1 MKTGMRHNDQ
11 IPMDSTRARDARLVE
26 AALAGDSRA
35 FGQLYD
41 AWFDRVWNV
50 ALRIVRD
57 KEVAAEVAQDTF
69 VSAWRNLGTLD
80 DADAFGGWLLR
91 IARNASF
98 NRQRK
103 EQRSRPVDDQGL
115 AVIEAR
121 GSSPASAP
129 TGFGVEDRARAI
141 ADPAAVAEDGE
152 LVALVRTSA
161 AALGERDAEVLDLQ
175 LRYGLTP
182 AEIGEVMGMNRNAAN
197 QLCHRVRQRFATAVR
212 ARVLWRGDRPACEAL
227 AELLSSAGVT
237 AFDAA
242 AVKLADQHAEQCAQC
257 GERRELRLQPAAMFA
272 AVPLVAAPVLLKQQT
287 AHALEASGVA
297 MHGSTFGADREGG
310 FDGGDGPDDGD
321 AAPEPTRD
329 GTAPASRRVRWL
341 AMAGVALVVL
351 VVAIVVL
358 ASRAHDGTL
367 DTLGIA
373 TSSTL
378 PATSVPPSI
387 AIETPPTESTVEST
401 ALAPSTDTTV
411 SPLEPPVP
419 PTTPPPP
426 PPTVSLTLSPSS
438 RPLSYVAPFP
448 LLTWSTANVASVRV
462 ESSRPGGPVSVLSD
476 QLAGE
481 ARVCP
486 GTSTVPTECLA
497 APPGRVDYVL
507 RGFDGG
513 GVEVV
518 TRTVSLAIG

>member
-1 MKTGMRHNDQ
+1 MRHNDQ

-57 KEVAAEVAQDTF
+57 QEVAAEVAQDTF

-115 AVIEAR
+115 AVIEAT
-121 GSSPASAP
+121 GSSPTSAP

-182 AEIGEVMGMNRNAAN
+182 AEIGEAMGMNRNAAN

-212 ARVLWRGDRPACEAL
+212 ARVLWRGDRPACDAL

-237 AFDAA
+237 TFDAA

-297 MHGSTFGADREGG
+297 MHGSTFGADGG
-310 FDGGDGPDDGD
+310 ADVPTESRRDDDGD
-321 AAPEPTRD
+321 P
-329 GTAPASRRVRWL
+329 TAPRRGRWL

-358 ASRAHDGTL
+358 ASRAHDGTVE
-367 DTLGIA
+367 TLG
-373 TSSTL
+373 TDESSTL

-387 AIETPPTESTVEST
+387 AIEIPPTESTIEST
-401 ALAPSTDTTV
+401 ELPPSTDATV
-411 SPLEPPVP
+411 PPGEPPVVPP
-419 PTTPPPP
+419 PTAPPPA
-426 PPTVSLTLSPSS
+426 PPTVSLTLSPMD

-462 ESSRPGGPVSVLSD
+462 EWSRPSGPVTFLSD

-486 GTSTVPTECLA
+486 GTSVVPNECLA
-497 APPGRVDYVL
+497 APPGPVDYVL
-507 RGFDGG
+507 RGFDGS
-513 GVEVV
+513 GVEIAS
-518 TRTVSLAIG
+518 RRVSLMIG